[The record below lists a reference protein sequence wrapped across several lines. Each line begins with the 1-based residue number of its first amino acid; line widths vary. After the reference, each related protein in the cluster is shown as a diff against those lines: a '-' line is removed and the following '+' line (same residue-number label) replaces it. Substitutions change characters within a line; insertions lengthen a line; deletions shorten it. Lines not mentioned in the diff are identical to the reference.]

1 MGGYPINP
9 VVSGLS
15 QAVALAQALRG
26 MAMQRE
32 ALERAIRKEERENE
46 FQEFQTNLGLLQS
59 GARPVTEGRH
69 EAELPGPTFT
79 APPGV
84 NLPAERTTV
93 RAQVPTPTERTVAY
107 RGRRYYV
114 PTTEEKR
121 ASELAGKVGELKSL
135 GDVETQLAVGK
146 ARALLPVEEEAAQVE
161 VPGEGRVHRAAIP
174 VITGRQTAAAAATRE
189 ASRQTFAAG
198 ESAKLR
204 KSQENVARI
213 RTEARDVTTANQQR
227 LERKDREAEFDDL
240 VASEVVQRA
249 GTEADEKR
257 IRVTLDGLVEADK
270 TGTVKKR
277 YLPILRKARAGA
289 VKPRTVGQMSPQE
302 LMQAIADFGEGKT
315 AGAAAAE
322 APKAK
327 KGTAAELIAE
337 IEAKKRKAQQR

>member
-9 VVSGLS
+9 VASGLS
-15 QAVALAQALRG
+15 QAVALAQAIRG

-79 APPGV
+79 GAPGL
-84 NLPAERTTV
+84 NLAPERTV
-93 RAQVPTPTERTVAY
+93 VPAQVPTPTERTVAY

-114 PTTEEKR
+114 PTAEEKR

-146 ARALLPVEEEAAQVE
+146 ARALLPVQEEAAQVD
-161 VPGEGRVHRAAIP
+161 VPGVGRVNRAIIP
-174 VITGRQTAAAAATRE
+174 VITGRESDVAAGARE
-189 ASRQTFAAG
+189 TSGQTFAAG
-198 ESAKLR
+198 ESRLGRA
-204 KSQENVARI
+204 SAERI
-213 RTEARDVTTANQQR
+213 AAVRTSGRNIETANQQR
-227 LERKDREAEFDDL
+227 LAEKDRQAEFDDL

-257 IRVTLDGLVEADK
+257 IRATLDGLVEADK

-277 YLPILRKARAGA
+277 YLPILRKARGGA

-315 AGAAAAE
+315 AGATSATP
-322 APKAK
+322 APK

-337 IEAKKRKAQQR
+337 IEAKKRKAQGR